1 MKLTIKNMVCR
12 HCVQT
17 VRHILAD
24 ELGLNVNNVELGMA
38 DVDAELSPD
47 QVHQIENAL
56 AAEGFELIQS
66 REAEIVE
73 SVKHTLIELVRSD
86 TGERPG
92 NLPELLSLK
101 FNLSYPTV
109 SRLFSSVEGRTIE
122 SYYMALRIERVK
134 ELIKYR
140 RMSLSEIADVTGFSS
155 VAHLSRQ
162 FKQLTGMTPTEFRDM
177 GRRTSLPEV

>member
-12 HCVQT
+12 HCANT
-17 VRHILAD
+17 VRHVLADVLGLKVMAVELGVAEVDAEPAPELMARIERALAD
-24 ELGLNVNNVELGMA
+24 E
-38 DVDAELSPD
+38 
-47 QVHQIENAL
+47 
-56 AAEGFELIQS
+56 GFEVIRT

-73 SVKHTLIELVRSD
+73 SVKHTLIDMVRQE

-92 NLPELLSLK
+92 NLPQLLSCRY
-101 FNLSYPTV
+101 NLSYPSI

-122 SYYMALRIERVK
+122 SYYVALRIERVK

-140 RMSLSEIADVTGFSS
+140 RMSLSEIAFVTGFSS

-162 FKQLTGMTPTEFRDM
+162 FKQLTGMTPTQFRDM
-177 GRRTSLPEV
+177 GRRTSLPEL